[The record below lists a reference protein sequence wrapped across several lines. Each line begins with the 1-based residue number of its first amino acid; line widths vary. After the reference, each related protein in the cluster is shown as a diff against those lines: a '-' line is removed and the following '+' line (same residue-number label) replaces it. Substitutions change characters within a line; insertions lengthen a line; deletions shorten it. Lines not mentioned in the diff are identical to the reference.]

1 MRLSLNWKVSD
12 IQLSRNTIF
21 IAKTFFQY
29 TRKMALSSNVPL
41 NTSFG
46 PTYITPHIKS
56 DEITASIDV
65 ISNFMIK
72 MTSGIPLFSS

>member
-1 MRLSLNWKVSD
+1 
-12 IQLSRNTIF
+12 
-21 IAKTFFQY
+21 
-29 TRKMALSSNVPL
+29 MALSSNVPL

-46 PTYITPHIKS
+46 PTYITPHIES

-72 MTSGIPLFSS
+72 MTSEIPLFSS